1 MNAVAVASYTT
12 AGTYTFT
19 LPTAPVLTD
28 GSVINMWV
36 NKANPGTYDATS
48 SAGAT
53 YSSSYNAL
61 KFNANLYT
69 INYPA
74 NPSTSTIFAVFNNT
88 GVYTNGNAWGLIGAN
103 TLGGISLACG
113 YSAGT
118 GSGVGSIGFVN
129 AGVTWAASSPI
140 GSYKPGTTAIAVGY
154 VNGSNTGVAVNG
166 TDFSTLS
173 NFTGTNALKSG
184 TKLVVGYHRGDLTTN
199 AANNY
204 GYPFVGYAMEILV
217 YPSVLTTTQIQQ
229 VQSYLSQK
237 WSTRSQVVNGSFTY
251 PTGTYRSEVG
261 AAGTI
266 PSASN
271 VTITGL
277 NYAVDGKTI
286 IAPTTPI
293 NRVLMEQSIVTAGTT
308 TTFSNVTPGSFQYQ
322 VIPYLSN
329 DAGVYANQSCVTT
342 PVLNVNAT
350 TFTATGVVTSQTATS
365 GQANPGTGITLNW
378 TPYAPPSGQSS
389 YYTYDLYM
397 GTTNIAPSIA
407 ISTAS
412 IYVSPS
418 YLYWGTT
425 TFTLKITYTNGG
437 TTTQSS
443 GVQVTVVINPTASIS
458 TSSAGT
464 FTYNMP
470 PGNYSARTIQCAAVG
485 GGGGSGGD
493 DWGDYG
499 GGGPGGGGY
508 SADNSSV
515 SPGQTITYIS
525 GSTNGSSSV
534 SIGGTTIVIGYP
546 GGNGNSASAGGYG
559 SGGSKGSGT
568 TANGTS
574 GDQGYY
580 YYSVPNFY
588 PSRGGPGTG
597 GDGVHGNGYS
607 IGYASFSY

>member
-1 MNAVAVASYTT
+1 
-12 AGTYTFT
+12 
-19 LPTAPVLTD
+19 
-28 GSVINMWV
+28 
-36 NKANPGTYDATS
+36 
-48 SAGAT
+48 
-53 YSSSYNAL
+53 
-61 KFNANLYT
+61 
-69 INYPA
+69 
-74 NPSTSTIFAVFNNT
+74 
-88 GVYTNGNAWGLIGAN
+88 
-103 TLGGISLACG
+103 
-113 YSAGT
+113 
-118 GSGVGSIGFVN
+118 
-129 AGVTWAASSPI
+129 
-140 GSYKPGTTAIAVGY
+140 
-154 VNGSNTGVAVNG
+154 
-166 TDFSTLS
+166 
-173 NFTGTNALKSG
+173 
-184 TKLVVGYHRGDLTTN
+184 
-199 AANNY
+199 
-204 GYPFVGYAMEILV
+204 
-217 YPSVLTTTQIQQ
+217 
-229 VQSYLSQK
+229 
-237 WSTRSQVVNGSFTY
+237 
-251 PTGTYRSEVG
+251 
-261 AAGTI
+261 
-266 PSASN
+266 
-271 VTITGL
+271 
-277 NYAVDGKTI
+277 
-286 IAPTTPI
+286 
-293 NRVLMEQSIVTAGTT
+293 
-308 TTFSNVTPGSFQYQ
+308 
-322 VIPYLSN
+322 
-329 DAGVYANQSCVTT
+329 
-342 PVLNVNAT
+342 
-350 TFTATGVVTSQTATS
+350 
-365 GQANPGTGITLNW
+365 
-378 TPYAPPSGQSS
+378 
-389 YYTYDLYM
+389 M

-412 IYVSPS
+412 IYISPS

-464 FTYNMP
+464 FTYSMP

-508 SADNSSV
+508 SADKSSV

-580 YYSVPNFY
+580 YYSFPNYY
-588 PSRGGPGTG
+588 PSRGGAGTG